1 MNPSYLKKHSLLLC
15 VLLIT
20 LIHFSASTIT
30 LNYLSKQVGT
40 QAGQIVAKGVG
51 RAFDGEKE
59 TDEIYKDMMDESES
73 VMSRWNKANF
83 LVSLPAGPVLKPLLE
98 KIKENYL
105 YKPARSRQITREQ
118 LLNRLTIIGKSY
130 RGINSLAFGLFFF
143 FVLKVLLYIKGNKT

>member
-1 MNPSYLKKHSLLLC
+1 M
-15 VLLIT
+15 
-20 LIHFSASTIT
+20 IHFLASTIT

-40 QAGQIVAKGVG
+40 QPGQIVAKGIG

-59 TDEIYKDMMDESES
+59 TDEIHKDMMDEYES

-105 YKPARSRQITREQ
+105 YKPAMSRQITREQ
-118 LLNRLTIIGKSY
+118 LLNRLAIIGKSY
-130 RGINSLAFGLFFF
+130 RGIISLAFGLFFF
-143 FVLKVLLYIKGNKT
+143 FVLKLLLYIKGNKT

>member
-1 MNPSYLKKHSLLLC
+1 MNSSYLKKHSLLIC

-20 LIHFSASTIT
+20 LIHFSASNII

-40 QAGQIVAKGVG
+40 QAGQIVAKGIG
-51 RAFDGEKE
+51 RAFDGQKE
-59 TDEIYKDMMDESES
+59 TDEVYKGMMDESES

-83 LVSLPAGPVLKPLLE
+83 LVSLPAGPVLKPFLK

-105 YKPARSRQITREQ
+105 YRPAMSRQITREQ
-118 LLNRLTIIGKSY
+118 FLNRLTIIDKSY

-143 FVLKVLLYIKGNKT
+143 FILKLLLNIKGNKT

>member
-40 QAGQIVAKGVG
+40 QAGQIVAKGIR

-73 VMSRWNKANF
+73 VMSLWHKANF

-105 YKPARSRQITREQ
+105 YKPAMSKQITREQ
-118 LLNRLTIIGKSY
+118 LLNRLTIIDKSY